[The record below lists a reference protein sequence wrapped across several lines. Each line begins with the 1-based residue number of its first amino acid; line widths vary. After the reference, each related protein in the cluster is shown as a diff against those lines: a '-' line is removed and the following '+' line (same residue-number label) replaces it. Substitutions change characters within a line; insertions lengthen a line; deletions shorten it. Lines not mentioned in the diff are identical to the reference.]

1 MTIDHESVPRPGG
14 PLSARPPLG
23 TRLLDRPALSRSR
36 PAPAVGRHRRPLRSR
51 AALPAGLLGSDLL
64 ALAVAVVA
72 CAPPLPTA
80 VLPAAAVL
88 PAVLLPLNAAA
99 RLYRTRLTVSA
110 LDDLPAL
117 ASRAAIAVA
126 FTVTLAACLGHG
138 HPFGGPASALR
149 LTALLGLHTAL
160 ACLAR
165 AAVYRLLRRARRRRP
180 SPTLVLGAGQLGQ
193 RIATALLEH
202 REYGLRPVGYLD
214 SEPVLLAPDAPL
226 RVLGGPDALES
237 QIRRKRIH
245 HIVATEGSVDDAAT
259 AAALRTAARLGCS
272 VWIVPQLREYAA
284 LGRRGTDQLWGFP
297 CLALARPA
305 LHRPGWLVKRAFDT
319 AVAGAGLVLLSP
331 LLAAVAVA
339 VRFDTGGPG
348 VLFRQQRTGLN
359 GQVFTLL
366 KFRTLRPSNE
376 HESATRWN
384 ISQDHRMGPV
394 GRLLRRTS
402 LDELP
407 QLWNVL
413 RGDMSLVGPRP
424 ERPYFVM
431 RFGQAYPE
439 YPDRHRVP
447 VGLTGLAQVNG
458 LRGDTSIEDRA
469 RFDNRYIESWSLWQD
484 AKILLR
490 TAALMLHP
498 DGS

>member
-14 PLSARPPLG
+14 PLSARRQLG
-23 TRLLDRPALSRSR
+23 TELLERPAAATRAR
-36 PAPAVGRHRRPLRSR
+36 PAAPLGRHRRPLRSR
-51 AALPAGLLGSDLL
+51 AGLPAALLGSDVL
-64 ALAVAVVA
+64 ALTAAVALTA
-72 CAPPLPTA
+72 GARPPA
-80 VLPAAAVL
+80 AAAVL
-88 PAVLLPLNAAA
+88 LTALLPLYAAA
-99 RLYRTRLTVSA
+99 GLYRTRLTVSA

-117 ASRAAIAVA
+117 ATRAAVA
-126 FTVTLAACLGHG
+126 AAFAVTLDACLGSR
-138 HPFGGPASALR
+138 HPAGTGSALR
-149 LTALLGLHTAL
+149 LAALLAAHTLL

-165 AAVYRLLRRARRRRP
+165 AVVYRRLRRARRRRP
-180 SPTLVLGAGQLGQ
+180 SPTLVLGAGQTAQ
-193 RIATALLEH
+193 RIAAALLDH

-214 SEPVLLAPDAPL
+214 SGPALLAPDAPL
-226 RVLGGPDALES
+226 RILGGHDAVES
-237 QIRRKRIH
+237 QIRRKRIRH
-245 HIVATEGSVDDAAT
+245 VIATEGTADDATT
-259 AAALRTAARLGCS
+259 AAALRTAVRLGCR
-272 VWIVPQLREYAA
+272 VWVVPQLREYAA

-305 LHRPGWLVKRAFDT
+305 LHRPGWLAKRAVDVS
-319 AVAGAGLVLLSP
+319 AAGLGLLLLSP
-331 LLAAVAVA
+331 LLAAVALA
-339 VRFDTGGPG
+339 VRCDTGPG
-348 VLFRQQRTGLN
+348 VLFRQQRTGLD

-366 KFRTLRPSNE
+366 KFRTLRPGNE

-384 ISQDHRMGPV
+384 ISHDHRMGPV

-407 QLWNVL
+407 QLWNVV

-439 YPDRHRVP
+439 YQDRHRVP

-484 AKILLR
+484 TKILLR

>member
-14 PLSARPPLG
+14 PLSARRHLG
-23 TRLLDRPALSRSR
+23 TELLDRPAAGLRVRTASQ
-36 PAPAVGRHRRPLRSR
+36 VGRHRRPFRSR
-51 AALPAGLLGSDLL
+51 VALPAGLLGSDAL
-64 ALAVAVVA
+64 ALAAAVVLTA
-72 CAPPLPTA
+72 PGRPPLTA
-80 VLPAAAVL
+80 VALLAVL
-88 PAVLLPLNAAA
+88 VPLNASGG
-99 RLYRTRLTVSA
+99 LYRSRLTVSA

-117 ASRAAIAVA
+117 AARAAVSVA
-126 FTVTLAACLGHG
+126 FAVTLA
-138 HPFGGPASALR
+138 GPAPLLR
-149 LTALLGLHTAL
+149 LAALLAAFTLL

-165 AAVYRLLRRARRRRP
+165 GAVYALLRRARRRRP

-193 RIATALLEH
+193 RVAAALLEH
-202 REYGLRPVGYLD
+202 REYGLRPVGHLD
-214 SEPVLLAPDAPL
+214 SQPVLLAPDAPL
-226 RVLGGPDALES
+226 RLLGGLDALES

-245 HIVATEGSVDDAAT
+245 HVVATEGTADNAAT
-259 AAALRTAARLGCS
+259 AAALRRAARLGCR
-272 VWIVPQLREYAA
+272 VWVVPQLREYAA

-297 CLALARPA
+297 CVPLELPA
-305 LHRPGWLVKRAFDT
+305 LRRPSWALKRALD
-319 AVAGAGLVLLSP
+319 VAAAGLGLVLLSP
-331 LLAAVAVA
+331 VLAACALA
-339 VRFDTGGPG
+339 VRFDTGPG
-348 VLFRQQRTGLN
+348 VLFRQQRTGLD

-384 ISQDHRMGPV
+384 ISQDHRMGAV

-402 LDELP
+402 MDELP
-407 QLWNVL
+407 QLWNVV

-439 YPDRHRVP
+439 YQDRHRVP